1 MKQMINGPTRITNST
16 RSQID
21 LIFSNRA
28 ERILNTFNMLTG
40 LSDHNL
46 ILVARKLSSKRLNS
60 FIRKYDSY
68 GIPKRKLDDF
78 RKAVHQIEWD
88 DLLIGKDQDED
99 SQTFSKKL
107 ESTIKDFSCKLNP
120 KNKKHTVPWM
130 NSDILELM
138 KKRDLALKTANRSK
152 FSHDRQ
158 HFAVTEQGGK
168 DLEKSKGWFFP
179 ENN

>member
-1 MKQMINGPTRITNST
+1 MINGPTRITNST

-46 ILVARKLSSKRLNS
+46 ILVARKLSSKRFNS

-120 KNKKHTVPWM
+120 KNKKHTVPCRVVTVPKFQY
-130 NSDILELM
+130 SVPIPV
-138 KKRDLALKTANRSK
+138 KIHGSRYQFRYQSKTQKYAN
-152 FSHDRQ
+152 
-158 HFAVTEQGGK
+158 
-168 DLEKSKGWFFP
+168 
-179 ENN
+179 

>member
-1 MKQMINGPTRITNST
+1 MINGPTRITNST

-46 ILVARKLSSKRLNS
+46 ILVARKLSSKRFNS

-120 KNKKHTVPWM
+120 KNKKTYCPLVEFRYLRI
-130 NSDILELM
+130 NE
-138 KKRDLALKTANRSK
+138 KTGSCFKNCK
-152 FSHDRQ
+152 Q
-158 HFAVTEQGGK
+158 IKV
-168 DLEKSKGWFFP
+168 
-179 ENN
+179 